1 MNNIE
6 KFKNIIRFIVS
17 IFASREFGFIYCII
31 GTLAQCA
38 HTYYLVESVSS
49 LDGFGKSFQALG
61 LSIFISSS
69 LLFFTAIAQGKDKY
83 GNYESQSDKR
93 IHLAVNLFMWIEII
107 INLYYYAAHLLL
119 TNGLFVDE
127 NAQWFNFIFAIII
140 SCMIPVTI
148 KLYAGIIQAKEW
160 LEMLSKQDESL
171 QQINNQDLITKQK
184 LDDFKSQ
191 ILEDVKNESNKIFE
205 QGTEQ
210 FLSKFENKVSTLN
223 LKQTQES
230 DNKLIDN
237 DNYNNKNH
245 DDKNNEI
252 IKELKNESEKQSTN
266 NTLQFNSI

>member
-1 MNNIE
+1 MNKIE
-6 KFKNIIRFIVS
+6 KFKNIIRFMVS

-49 LDGFGKSFQALG
+49 LNGFGKSFQAWG

-69 LLFFTAIAQGKDKY
+69 LLFFTAIAQGKDEY
-83 GNYESQSDKR
+83 GNYESESDKR

-119 TNGLFVDE
+119 TNGIYVPD
-127 NAQWFNFIFAIII
+127 NAHWFDFIFAIII

-160 LEMLSKQDESL
+160 LEMLSKQDSSIIE
-171 QQINNQDLITKQK
+171 NNYFNHELANNNLVTKEDLA
-184 LDDFKSQ
+184 DFKTQ
-191 ILEDVKNESNKIFE
+191 ILEDVKTESNKVFE
-205 QGTEQ
+205 EGTEQ

-223 LKQTQES
+223 LKSTKVEQEKPEQS
-230 DNKLIDN
+230 
-237 DNYNNKNH
+237 
-245 DDKNNEI
+245 
-252 IKELKNESEKQSTN
+252 ESENKPN
-266 NTLQFNSI
+266 NTLQFNNI

>member
-1 MNNIE
+1 MNRIE

-49 LDGFGKSFQALG
+49 LNGFGKSFQAWG

-69 LLFFTAIAQGKDKY
+69 LLFFTAIAQGKDEY
-83 GNYESQSDKR
+83 GNYESHSDKR

-119 TNGLFVDE
+119 TNGIFVAE
-127 NAQWFNFIFAIII
+127 NAHWFDFIFAIII

-160 LEMLSKQDESL
+160 LEMLSKQEP
-171 QQINNQDLITKQK
+171 NNIENTQELVTKAELVHELVNQ
-184 LDDFKSQ
+184 LDDFKTQ
-191 ILEDVKNESNKIFE
+191 ILEDVKNESNKVFE
-205 QGTEQ
+205 QGTEK
-210 FLSKFENKVSTLN
+210 FLNDFENKVSTLN
-223 LKQTQES
+223 LKQYQSQQVETPIIDKDS
-230 DNKLIDN
+230 DSNINKE
-237 DNYNNKNH
+237 
-245 DDKNNEI
+245 DK
-252 IKELKNESEKQSTN
+252 LKNVLEFN
-266 NTLQFNSI
+266 NI

>member
-1 MNNIE
+1 MNKIE

-49 LDGFGKSFQALG
+49 LDGFGKSFQACG

-69 LLFFTAIAQGKDKY
+69 LLFFTAIAQGKDEY
-83 GNYESQSDKR
+83 GNYKSESDKR

-119 TNGLFVDE
+119 TNGLFISE
-127 NAQWFNFIFAIII
+127 NAKWFDFIFAIII

-160 LEMLSKQDESL
+160 LEMLS
-171 QQINNQDLITKQK
+171 QQNKEDNINQSE
-184 LDDFKSQ
+184 LDKFKSQ
-191 ILEDVKNESNKIFE
+191 ILEDVKIESNKVFE
-205 QGTEQ
+205 QGTEK
-210 FLSKFENKVSTLN
+210 FLSNFENKVTTLN
-223 LKQTQES
+223 LKNNQISKQEVNYETNQETNQENNQE
-230 DNKLIDN
+230 NKEP
-237 DNYNNKNH
+237 
-245 DDKNNEI
+245 EI
-252 IKELKNESEKQSTN
+252 NLN
-266 NTLQFNSI
+266 FNSI

>member
-1 MNNIE
+1 MNKIE

-49 LDGFGKSFQALG
+49 LSGFGKSFQAWG

-69 LLFFTAIAQGKDKY
+69 LLFFTAIAQGKDEY
-83 GNYESQSDKR
+83 GNYESESDKR

-119 TNGLFVDE
+119 TNGLFVAK
-127 NAQWFNFIFAIII
+127 NAHWFDFIFAIII

-160 LEMLSKQDESL
+160 LEMLSKQELNKSDF
-171 QQINNQDLITKQK
+171 NQELVTKTE

-191 ILEDVKNESNKIFE
+191 ILEDVKIESNKVFE

-223 LKQTQES
+223 LNKKQVENES
-230 DNKLIDN
+230 QNIVDLKENKL
-237 DNYNNKNH
+237 
-245 DDKNNEI
+245 
-252 IKELKNESEKQSTN
+252 SSG
-266 NTLQFNSI
+266 LQFNNI

>member
-1 MNNIE
+1 MNKIE
-6 KFKNIIRFIVS
+6 KFKNIIRFMVS

-49 LDGFGKSFQALG
+49 LSGFGKSFQAWG

-69 LLFFTAIAQGKDKY
+69 LLFFTAIAQGKDEY
-83 GNYESQSDKR
+83 GNYESESDKR

-119 TNGLFVDE
+119 TNGNYVE
-127 NAQWFNFIFAIII
+127 TNAHWFDFIFAIII

-160 LEMLSKQDESL
+160 LEILSKQDS
-171 QQINNQDLITKQK
+171 NNIENKDNLVTKSE
-184 LDDFKSQ
+184 LNDFKSQ

-210 FLSKFENKVSTLN
+210 FLSKFENKVSDLN
-223 LKQTQES
+223 LKQPKENQINKEPES
-230 DNKLIDN
+230 KP
-237 DNYNNKNH
+237 
-245 DDKNNEI
+245 
-252 IKELKNESEKQSTN
+252 TN
-266 NTLQFNSI
+266 NTLQFNNI

>member
-160 LEMLSKQDESL
+160 LEMLNKQQPID
-171 QQINNQDLITKQK
+171 NQDLMTKEEFTNQ
-184 LDDFKSQ
+184 LNNFKSQ
-191 ILEDVKNESNKIFE
+191 ILDDVKIESNKVFE

-210 FLSKFENKVSTLN
+210 FLSKS
-223 LKQTQES
+223 
-230 DNKLIDN
+230 I
-237 DNYNNKNH
+237 Y
-245 DDKNNEI
+245 
-252 IKELKNESEKQSTN
+252 IKS
-266 NTLQFNSI
+266 